1 MESKSGGGIRFE
13 DCSLL
18 LHVRRLFSSS
28 PSVFGTH
35 GSRNPRTFTFPD
47 LSYDYDA
54 LESAISGEIMQLHP
68 QKHHQTYITNYNKAI
83 EQLDDAITKGDASTV
98 VKLQSTI
105 KFNGEGHEGGGEPP
119 HGSLGLAINQSFS
132 SVEKLIAKMNTK
144 GAAVQGS
151 GWVWLA
157 VDKELKRLVVET
169 TSNQDPLVTKGPSL
183 VPLLGI
189 DVSEHAYYLQYK
201 NVRPDYLKN
210 IWKVINWKYASE
222 VYEKE
227 CP

>member
-1 MESKSGGGIRFE
+1 MSHRRGKRGKRTSRQTFLQPKVGNDFLNSTRQNLRLREDHKSKCTLWTPIDGEFDDYIVNPKSSG
-13 DCSLL
+13 
-18 LHVRRLFSSS
+18 
-28 PSVFGTH
+28 
-35 GSRNPRTFTFPD
+35 
-47 LSYDYDA
+47 Y
-54 LESAISGEIMQLHP
+54 
-68 QKHHQTYITNYNKAI
+68 
-83 EQLDDAITKGDASTV
+83 
-98 VKLQSTI
+98 
-105 KFNGEGHEGGGEPP
+105 
-119 HGSLGLAINQSFS
+119 QSFN
-132 SVEKLIAKMNTK
+132 SVEKLIAKKNAK

-157 VDKELKRLVVET
+157 VDIELKRLVVET

-189 DVSEHAYYLQYK
+189 DYK

>member
-1 MESKSGGGIRFE
+1 MSHRRGKRGKRTPRQTFLQPKGEDDESVGNDFLNSTRQNLRLREDHKVHNNCWLLEPLLSPVHDFSLITAGKVTQYLHWLWTPIDGEFDDYIVNPKS
-13 DCSLL
+13 
-18 LHVRRLFSSS
+18 
-28 PSVFGTH
+28 
-35 GSRNPRTFTFPD
+35 
-47 LSYDYDA
+47 
-54 LESAISGEIMQLHP
+54 SG
-68 QKHHQTYITNYNKAI
+68 Y
-83 EQLDDAITKGDASTV
+83 
-98 VKLQSTI
+98 
-105 KFNGEGHEGGGEPP
+105 
-119 HGSLGLAINQSFS
+119 QSFS
-132 SVEKLIAKMNTK
+132 SVEKLIAKKNAK

-157 VDKELKRLVVET
+157 VDIELKRLVVET

-189 DVSEHAYYLQYK
+189 DYK